1 MCQQSLEDRNRP
13 SGNMNDINIFNAIFR
28 NLGII
33 EIPLK
38 GRNYTWSKMQYN
50 HLVQP
55 DRCFTSANWTTTFP
69 NTLLIL
75 MTKTISD
82 HIPYMIQIGTKF
94 QRLFFDLRISGST
107 IQVSLMLSL
116 MLGIVGLENLEAR
129 SIL

>member
-1 MCQQSLEDRNRP
+1 
-13 SGNMNDINIFNAIFR
+13 MNDINVFNGIIR

-50 HLVQP
+50 HLVVQP

-75 MTKTISD
+75 MTKTMSD
-82 HIPYMIQIGTKF
+82 HIPYMIQIDTKF
-94 QRLFFDLRISGST
+94 QRLFSDLRISRST
-107 IQVSLMLSL
+107 I
-116 MLGIVGLENLEAR
+116 
-129 SIL
+129 